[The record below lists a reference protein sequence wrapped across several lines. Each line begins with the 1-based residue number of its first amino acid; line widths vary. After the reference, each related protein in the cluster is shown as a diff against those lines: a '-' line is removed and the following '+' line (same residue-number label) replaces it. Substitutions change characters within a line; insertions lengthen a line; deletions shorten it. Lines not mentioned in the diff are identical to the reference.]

1 MSAELPTVDDVND
14 VLDKQTDG
22 EDVVSEKSKISK
34 ILTIPSWMTNTLR
47 MTKNPPWMTFTMFLI
62 NRQMAK
68 PKKWHW
74 RRGKHPREFSNPD
87 PTSGTRRSA
96 GCRSCKMNSN

>member
-34 ILTIPSWMTNTLR
+34 ILTIPSWMT
-47 MTKNPPWMTFTMFLI
+47 KNPPWMTFRMFLI

-68 PKKWHW
+68 PKMWFL
-74 RRGKHPREFSNPD
+74 RRGKHPREFSHPD